1 MTLANGGGT
10 SLKAIQ
16 RNQAPVYHLPG
27 RDWFL
32 CVGPENTDA
41 KNITLGVAEFPAGSN
56 PPGHIHPGEEE
67 VVYIISGGGQLVT
80 PEGTAEL
87 EPGTTVYIP
96 AGLHHATVSR
106 GPEPLVLISAFSPP
120 VVPGSYESRNP

>member
-87 EPGTTVYIP
+87 EPGADRVHPGRPPSCDRFPWTR
-96 AGLHHATVSR
+96 ALGSDLGLLASG
-106 GPEPLVLISAFSPP
+106 GPRFV
-120 VVPGSYESRNP
+120 